1 MIAVESVVSFW
12 AVKMKAKR
20 LNTLWYSNVMLR
32 IFLYLISTFFLF
44 RLVVLLSF
52 LICSQRMRKKMKN
65 LLKKTVLRKQ
75 LPLYDGFKHLM
86 YSCMRYHI
94 SPCPA
99 LNSGVVDNA
108 SVLRLRLFSS
118 VLRRKKLGLTKLCS
132 LKFGAGHRQLKIF
145 TRKMLFLSLKWRR
158 TFSRFKLHAT
168 CICTSLMAAILW
180 NTNSTGKDT
189 RQCSYEWEMMHQK
202 QRTTIKY
209 YYRAGLLHST
219 PTFVVAVFS

>member
-1 MIAVESVVSFW
+1 
-12 AVKMKAKR
+12 
-20 LNTLWYSNVMLR
+20 
-32 IFLYLISTFFLF
+32 
-44 RLVVLLSF
+44 
-52 LICSQRMRKKMKN
+52 
-65 LLKKTVLRKQ
+65 
-75 LPLYDGFKHLM
+75 M

-99 LNSGVVDNA
+99 LNSGVVDNT

-158 TFSRFKLHAT
+158 NFSRFKLHAT
-168 CICTSLMAAILW
+168 CTCTSLMAAILW

-189 RQCSYEWEMMHQK
+189 RQCSYEWEMMCIRNKGQLSN
-202 QRTTIKY
+202 TIIALDY
-209 YYRAGLLHST
+209 FIPRPLWLLLY
-219 PTFVVAVFS
+219 FLRL

>member
-12 AVKMKAKR
+12 AVKMEAKR
-20 LNTLWYSNVMLR
+20 LNTLWYNNVMLR
-32 IFLYLISTFFLF
+32 MFLYLISTFFLF

-99 LNSGVVDNA
+99 LNSGEVPFCVQD
-108 SVLRLRLFSS
+108 SSLRYCVERSWDWQNYVHSS
-118 VLRRKKLGLTKLCS
+118 LGLVTDNL
-132 LKFGAGHRQLKIF
+132 R
-145 TRKMLFLSLKWRR
+145 FLRER
-158 TFSRFKLHAT
+158 CFFCH
-168 CICTSLMAAILW
+168 
-180 NTNSTGKDT
+180 
-189 RQCSYEWEMMHQK
+189 
-202 QRTTIKY
+202 
-209 YYRAGLLHST
+209 
-219 PTFVVAVFS
+219 